1 MSLILS
7 TGTQECQMI
16 PVDIGNTKVL
26 LIDTPGFDDTKRSD
40 AEILNEIARLLAAQ
54 YGLGFE
60 LKGIIYVHRITDIR
74 YCGSAVKTFEIFKR
88 ICGET
93 ALPNVLLTTTRWH
106 EVDEPTGASRERQ
119 LRDDFW
125 AYMVGRGSL
134 MSRFHGDRTSAVA
147 LISQL
152 VIKEPIVLRLQHEM
166 INEGKKLDETEAGSY
181 VSKDLGEIRKQY
193 LQQLESLEEMRQ
205 NLQEQDRAMRRKLQ
219 LDFERGREQLLE
231 TEKQQV
237 SLRADVAGE
246 VKEEIKTE
254 AKRKTSG
261 LRRLLPFIPTALSL
275 LGMFVGVPPG
285 AMELLT
291 TWADGIPDWFSDLE
305 L

>member
-1 MSLILS
+1 MDSSEEQTPSPPRVNGMSMVVVMGVTGSGKSYLINKLA
-7 TGTQECQMI
+7 GREVVKEGADLEACTQECQMI
-16 PVDIGNTKVL
+16 PVDLGNTK
-26 LIDTPGFDDTKRSD
+26 
-40 AEILNEIARLLAAQ
+40 
-54 YGLGFE
+54 

-74 YCGSAVKTFEIFKR
+74 YYGSAVKTFEIFKR

-106 EVDEPTGASRERQ
+106 EVDEPTEASRERQ

-181 VSKDLGEIRKQY
+181 VSDGLGEIRKQY

-205 NLQEQDRAMRRKLQ
+205 NLQEQDRAMRRRLK

-237 SLRADVAGE
+237 SLRADVAAE
-246 VKEEIKTE
+246 VKEQIQTE

-261 LRRLLPFIPTALSL
+261 LRRVI
-275 LGMFVGVPPG
+275 
-285 AMELLT
+285 
-291 TWADGIPDWFSDLE
+291 
-305 L
+305 

>member
-1 MSLILS
+1 MSLMLS

-40 AEILNEIARLLAAQ
+40 AEILNAIAKLLAAQ
-54 YGLGFE
+54 YGLEFE

-74 YCGSAVKTFEIFKR
+74 YCGSAIKTFEIFKR

-152 VIKEPIVLRLQHEM
+152 VINEPIVLRLQHEM
-166 INEGKKLDETEAGSY
+166 VNEGKKLDETEAGSY
-181 VSKDLGEIRKQY
+181 ISDGLGEIREQY
-193 LQQLESLEEMRQ
+193 LQQLESLEEMRKNQ
-205 NLQEQDRAMRRKLQ
+205 QEQDRAMRRRLK
-219 LDFERGREQLLE
+219 LDFERGHEQLLE

-237 SLRADVAGE
+237 SLRADVAAE
-246 VKEEIKTE
+246 VKEQIQTE
-254 AKRKTSG
+254 AKRNTSG
-261 LRRLLPFIPTALSL
+261 LRRVVAFIPTALSL
-275 LGMFVGVPPG
+275 LGIFVGVPPG
-285 AMELLT
+285 AVELT
-291 TWADGIPDWFSDLE
+291 TWVDGIPDWFSDLE